1 MFDNIGR
8 KIKTIAAVMGLVGGL
23 ASVIRGGMILFAGD
37 NAETIITGLLVLL
50 LGSLASWGV
59 SLLVYGFGQLIE
71 NSNQTVRKLHGLE
84 VQVRMLR
91 EANPPAM
98 PAAPVRQQSAPAAM
112 PDAPVRV
119 PPAVVKPAPARPEDK
134 WKCPACGAW
143 NRGSVFCSG
152 CGKYRGK

>member
-1 MFDNIGR
+1 MFGNIKG
-8 KIKTIAAVMGLVGGL
+8 KIALFAILLFIAGLI
-23 ASVIRGGMILFAGD
+23 ASLLVGGMILFAGD
-37 NAETIITGLLVLL
+37 NAATIITGLLVLL

-59 SLLVYGFGQLIE
+59 SLLVYGFGQIVE
-71 NSNQTVRKLHGLE
+71 NSNQTVRKLQGLE
-84 VQVRMLR
+84 AQVRMLR

-98 PAAPVRQQSAPAAM
+98 PDAPVRQQSAPAAM